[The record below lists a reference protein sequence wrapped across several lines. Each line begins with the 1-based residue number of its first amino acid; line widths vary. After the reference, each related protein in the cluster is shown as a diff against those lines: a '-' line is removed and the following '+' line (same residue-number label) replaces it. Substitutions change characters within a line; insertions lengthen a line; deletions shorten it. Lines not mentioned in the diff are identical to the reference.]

1 MLCLFFKNF
10 WWAAWWPYSTW
21 QLAMEKAMRQATEGS
36 KPQPQQSAHDSGH
49 VRQQETTMANDAFTK
64 PEIPESLRDL
74 MKMSIEQAKQAF
86 DTFVST
92 SEKTWK
98 SLETTSQSARA
109 GLQALNTK
117 IADITRSNAEANFA
131 LAMKLAESKDINQAM
146 ELQSQHVRKQMEA
159 FVHQLEEMR
168 DLAAKLI
175 QEANPATRTDFG
187 SSSAR
192 STPAASSSA
201 SGSPYAPSSR
211 FAPGGG
217 PNRGN

>member
-1 MLCLFFKNF
+1 MLCLFLKNF

-21 QLAMEKAMRQATEGS
+21 TLAMEKAMRQATEGS
-36 KPQPQQSAHDSGH
+36 KPQPQQSAHDSGQ
-49 VRQQETTMANDAFTK
+49 VLQQETTMANDAFTN

-146 ELQSQHVRKQMEA
+146 ELQSQHVREQMEA
-159 FVHQLEEMR
+159 FGINWKRCR
-168 DLAAKLI
+168 DLAAKII
-175 QEANPATRTDFG
+175 QEANPGAPRTDVG
-187 SSSAR
+187 LNSAK
-192 STPAASSSA
+192 STPASSSA
-201 SGSPYAPSSR
+201 SSSPYAPSSS
-211 FAPGGG
+211 FTPGGG
-217 PNRGN
+217 PNRGD